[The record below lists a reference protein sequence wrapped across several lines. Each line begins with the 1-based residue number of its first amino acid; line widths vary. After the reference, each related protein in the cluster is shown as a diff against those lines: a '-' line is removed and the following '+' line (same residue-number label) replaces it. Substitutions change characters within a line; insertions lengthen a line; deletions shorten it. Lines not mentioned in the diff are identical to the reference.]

1 MPATRIHHVNIVVKD
16 LDEAIARFRRALA
29 TGPFTTVD
37 HAPRGARVAYTT
49 IGESRLVLVCP
60 YAADTLPA
68 RHLAEHGEGVFL
80 LSVGID
86 DFDAHLEQVF
96 EATDPNVRHGILDW
110 RVADI
115 GECHGVLLQ
124 LTDDSREE

>member
-16 LDEAIARFRRALA
+16 LDEAIARFRQALA
-29 TGPFTTVD
+29 TGPFTIFD
-37 HAPRGARVAYTT
+37 HAPRGAKVAYTP

-60 YAADTLPA
+60 YATDTLPA

-80 LSVGID
+80 LSVGTD

-96 EATDPNVRHGILDW
+96 ESTDPDVRQGILDW

-115 GECHGVLLQ
+115 GVCHGILLQ
-124 LTDDSREE
+124 LTDDA